1 MRILVLGGT
10 AFLGRAFAE
19 AALARGHEL
28 TCLARGTQGGP
39 PEGAT
44 HVVADRTSPT
54 AYDDVVGR
62 SWDAVLDIGTQPGFV
77 RRAVDALVT
86 SVDRYL
92 YVSTVSVYADDS
104 VPGADEEATTHE
116 PLLADELGSMAEYG
130 SAKVACEHAVLEK
143 FGPDRSLIARAG
155 LIGGPG
161 DHTGRTGYW
170 PWRFA
175 HPATDE
181 GAVLV
186 PEDQRWK
193 VALIDVRD
201 LADWLVRCAERGTT
215 GIFNALANGR
225 PLSEHLTT
233 ARELA
238 GHRGPVVTASTA
250 WLEEHGV
257 GIWMGPKSLPL
268 WLPSEEYAGHG
279 TRSVARAEAAGLSAR
294 PLAETLADVL
304 AWEEGQE
311 HPRSAGLSDQEE
323 RELIEA
329 LRHTSE
335 G

>member
-10 AFLGRAFAE
+10 AFLSRAFAD
-19 AALARGHEL
+19 AALTRGHEV

-54 AYDDVVGR
+54 AYDDVVGQ

-77 RRAVDALVT
+77 RRAVHALST
-86 SVDRYL
+86 SADRYL
-92 YVSTVSVYADDS
+92 YVSTVSVYVDDS
-104 VPGADEEATTHE
+104 VPGTDEEAAVHE
-116 PLLADELGSMAEYG
+116 PLVADELGSMEEYG
-130 SAKVACEHAVLEK
+130 PAKVACEHAVLET

-161 DHTGRTGYW
+161 DRSGRTGYW

-175 HPATDE
+175 HPAADDAT
-181 GAVLV
+181 VLV
-186 PEDQRWK
+186 PEQDASMSA
-193 VALIDVRD
+193 VIDVRD
-201 LADWLVRCAERGTT
+201 LAEWLVLCAERGTHGT
-215 GIFNALANGR
+215 FNALANCR
-225 PLSEHLTT
+225 PFAEHLAT
-233 ARELA
+233 AREVAGQHGPLA
-238 GHRGPVVTASTA
+238 RASEQ

-257 GIWMGPKSLPL
+257 GLWMGPRSLPM
-268 WLPSEEYAGHG
+268 WLPGDEYAGHA
-279 TRSVARAEAAGLSAR
+279 TRSTARAEAAGLSPR

-304 AWEEGQE
+304 AWEEGQD
-311 HPRSAGLSDQEE
+311 HPRGAGLSDDEE

-329 LRHTSE
+329 LRQTSV

>member
-10 AFLGRAFAE
+10 AFLGRAFTE
-19 AALARGHEL
+19 AALARGHEV

-44 HVVADRTSPT
+44 HVVADRADPT

-77 RRAVDALVT
+77 RRAVEALAT
-86 SVDRYL
+86 SADRYL

-104 VPGADEEATTHE
+104 VPGADEEAAVHE
-116 PLLADELGSMAEYG
+116 PLAADELGSMEEYG
-130 SAKVACEHAVLEK
+130 AAKVACEHAVLEK

-161 DHTGRTGYW
+161 DRSGRTGYW

-175 HPATDE
+175 HPATDD

-186 PEDQRWK
+186 PEDQSWN

-215 GIFNALANGR
+215 GTYNALANGR
-225 PLSEHLTT
+225 PLSEHLGA
-233 ARELA
+233 AREVA
-238 GHRGPVVTASTA
+238 GHTGPLAPASTE
-250 WLEEHGV
+250 WLE
-257 GIWMGPKSLPL
+257 
-268 WLPSEEYAGHG
+268 
-279 TRSVARAEAAGLSAR
+279 
-294 PLAETLADVL
+294 
-304 AWEEGQE
+304 
-311 HPRSAGLSDQEE
+311 
-323 RELIEA
+323 
-329 LRHTSE
+329 
-335 G
+335 